1 MGCSRKDE
9 WTSKKGIS
17 EDDLEG
23 DYISYEEHKQNM
35 KKIMKDMM
43 EETGKD
49 INEILDMPF
58 SFFMEVV
65 SDEYKSKPKKE
76 QSLISAFG
84 G

>member
-1 MGCSRKDE
+1 MLFRSQNDIKPLT
-9 WTSKKGIS
+9 WA
-17 EDDLEG
+17 
-23 DYISYEEHKQNM
+23 EHKKNM
-35 KKIMKDMM
+35 KKIMLEMM
-43 EETGKD
+43 KEGGKD

-65 SDEYKSKPKKE
+65 SEEYNSKPKKE